1 MNAQLTTRQDV
12 PFFRGNTPTGSFFTE
27 DTGISAKPEQTTAPA
42 GDWAVPETGATLILQ
57 AKKSSIGQCAL
68 IYTFPSDPAEKRTFE
83 FHEGEDKLLGEFNEF
98 VISNTIQGMLAAIK
112 RFQIFMKRKEE
123 ENTGENYKDL
133 V

>member
-1 MNAQLTTRQDV
+1 MFLFSGGIPQPGVFLQKIQVFRQSQSKQQRQQV
-12 PFFRGNTPTGSFFTE
+12 IGQFLKRARHLFFR
-27 DTGISAKPEQTTAPA
+27 
-42 GDWAVPETGATLILQ
+42 L
-57 AKKSSIGQCAL
+57 KKSSIGQCAL

>member
-1 MNAQLTTRQDV
+1 MATSLLRSNIADERSTDNKA
-12 PFFRGNTPTGSFFTE
+12 GCSFFPGE
-27 DTGISAKPEQTTAPA
+27 YPN
-42 GDWAVPETGATLILQ
+42 
-57 AKKSSIGQCAL
+57 
-68 IYTFPSDPAEKRTFE
+68 RE
-83 FHEGEDKLLGEFNEF
+83 FFYRRYRYFGGEDKLLGEFNEF